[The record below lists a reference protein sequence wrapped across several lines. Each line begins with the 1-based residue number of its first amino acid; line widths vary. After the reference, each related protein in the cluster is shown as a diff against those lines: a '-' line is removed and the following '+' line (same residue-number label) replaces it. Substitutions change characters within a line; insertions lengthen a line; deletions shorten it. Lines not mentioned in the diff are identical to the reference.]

1 MKHILSIFILAFLPL
16 FGSCQNQNKPFPD
29 DLPEFNKEYLP
40 DWQEGC
46 LDIHQISTGRG
57 DAAFLILPD
66 GTTMLVDAGD
76 LGKFTG
82 TQEIMPVK
90 PDESKRPGEWIA
102 RYIKH
107 FSKPL
112 QNEGTIDYAIM
123 THFHDDHI
131 GSNGSYAVEVPG
143 VPYRLTG
150 ITQVGH
156 LLKINELF
164 DRAWPEYD
172 EMTRDK
178 DVARGDVDNYRKFV
192 ADRDSKGLRTA
203 RFEVG
208 SDRQFPLKKSP
219 ASYPGFKIRNIACN
233 GWIWTGEGNEC
244 RPVFTPEVMKR
255 LNENNSSCAILL
267 SYGDFDWFTGGDL
280 EGRGRSDDIETSV
293 GALIGET
300 EVVVADHHAYSN
312 AMNDSFIMNTKARVF
327 IIPVWDWYHPQP
339 VTLSAML
346 SRKLYPGD
354 REVYA
359 AGLVEG
365 NRTRLGEDGQKIM
378 PAGHIVVRVY
388 PGGGRYQVFVL
399 NDNTTS
405 YEIIYK
411 SGEILSRK

>member
-1 MKHILSIFILAFLPL
+1 MKHILLMLSLASLSL
-16 FGSCQNQNKPFPD
+16 LNGCQNYNKPFPD
-29 DLPEFNKEYLP
+29 DLPEYNKEYLP
-40 DWQEGC
+40 DWQEGY

-82 TQEIMPVK
+82 SQEIMQVK
-90 PDESKRPGEWIA
+90 PNESKRPGEWIA
-102 RYIKH
+102 NYIKH

-112 QNEGTIDYAIM
+112 NNEGAIDYAIM

-131 GSNGSYAVEVPG
+131 GSNGSYAIDVPG

-150 ITQVGH
+150 VTQVGH
-156 LLKINELF
+156 ILKIKELA
-164 DRAWPEYD
+164 DRAWPDYD
-172 EMTRDK
+172 GMTAGK
-178 DVARGDVDNYRKFV
+178 DVARGDIDNYKKFV
-192 ADRDSKGLRTA
+192 ADRTSKGLETI

-208 SDRQFPLKKSP
+208 TDKQFPLKND
-219 ASYPGFKIRNIACN
+219 AAAYPEFKIRNIACN
-233 GWIWTGEGNEC
+233 GYIWTGEGNNSK
-244 RPVFTPEVMKR
+244 PVFTEETMKR
-255 LNENNSSCAILL
+255 LDENNSSCALLL
-267 SYGDFDWFTGGDL
+267 SYGDFDWFTGGDI
-280 EGRGRSDDIETSV
+280 EGRGHSDDMETSV

-300 EVVVADHHAYSN
+300 EVVVANHHAYSD
-312 AMNDSFIMNTKARVF
+312 AMNDSFIMNTKPRAF

-339 VTLSAML
+339 VTLDAML
-346 SRKLYPGD
+346 SQKLYKGE

-365 NRTRLGEDGQKIM
+365 NRTRLGENGQKIM
-378 PAGHIVVRVY
+378 PSGHIVVRVY
-388 PGGGRYQVFVL
+388 PGGNKYQIFVL

-411 SGEILSRK
+411 TSEIISRK